1 MAEFNYRSTT
11 AKELE
16 KAYLEFIRLTKLE
29 KELETQAS
37 RASTNSSVNGADDK
51 NYTRIMSELRCK
63 AEVIA
68 KRRKTAKILTLI
80 FSLVAMAVLWMC
92 IFKGIISAIPF
103 AVGLVV
109 CIALFI
115 ICLVS
120 DFGADSYAIN
130 GKLIRKHSSEI
141 REAKKLDKIDNERRM
156 EEKEEAL
163 EAKEKLKSVRAKLKC
178 YESMKKDLNE
188 FAEDMG
194 SWNEW
199 ELDIDNYI
207 SRLGTSFQLKCINL
221 NCSIKS
227 ELVDG
232 HLIMVECWKE
242 QIEKIT
248 NHQGCYSQCVLD

>member
-16 KAYLEFIRLTKLE
+16 KAYLEFIRLTELE

-51 NYTRIMSELRCK
+51 NYTKLMRELRYK

-80 FSLVAMAVLWMC
+80 FSFAAMAVLWMC
-92 IFKGIISAIPF
+92 IFKGIIGAIPF
-103 AVGLVV
+103 AVGIVI

-130 GKLIRKHSSEI
+130 RKLVCKHSVEI
-141 REAKKLDKIDNERRM
+141 HEAKKLDKIDKERKTQ
-156 EEKEEAL
+156 EKEDAF
-163 EAKEKLKSVRAKLKC
+163 EAKDKLKSVRAKLKC
-178 YESMKKDLNE
+178 YEGIKKDLNE

-199 ELDIDNYI
+199 QLDMDNYI
-207 SRLGTSFQLKCINL
+207 SRLGNSFQLKCINL
-221 NCSIKS
+221 NCLIKN

-242 QIEKIT
+242 QLDMIT
-248 NHQGCYSQCVLD
+248 NHQAGYSECVLG